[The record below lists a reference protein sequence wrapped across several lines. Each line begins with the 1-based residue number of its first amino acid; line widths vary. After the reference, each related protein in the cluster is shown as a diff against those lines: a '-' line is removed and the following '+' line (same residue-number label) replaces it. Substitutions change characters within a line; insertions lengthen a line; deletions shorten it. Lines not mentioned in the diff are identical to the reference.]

1 MKHICTSLPK
11 PSTSASCCHIHR
23 FALLHNPVSI
33 FSCSIRFPSTNIRLW
48 FQSLLEEVDF
58 AYEEIAGDEPEQPAA
73 PPTQPLPGLRPLSI
87 TIPNNTS
94 TEYEASPPTSPTGT
108 ISVPNSCPTSPNSHR
123 VFNPYS
129 QYRPGGSGQVDNCG
143 FGFDPFFQPL
153 SQVTPSY
160 PARSPEVE
168 ETKPELALHL
178 NSAHN
183 AVVYPTED
191 GGLSTVPVGPSPPH
205 TQVKN
210 SLPKNMPDL
219 LDLAGKQQ
227 QQQQQRWVS
236 APASSSSSK

>member
-1 MKHICTSLPK
+1 M
-11 PSTSASCCHIHR
+11 
-23 FALLHNPVSI
+23 
-33 FSCSIRFPSTNIRLW
+33 
-48 FQSLLEEVDF
+48 LEEVDF

-210 SLPKNMPDL
+210 SLPKNMPDPF
-219 LDLAGKQQ
+219 DLSGKQ